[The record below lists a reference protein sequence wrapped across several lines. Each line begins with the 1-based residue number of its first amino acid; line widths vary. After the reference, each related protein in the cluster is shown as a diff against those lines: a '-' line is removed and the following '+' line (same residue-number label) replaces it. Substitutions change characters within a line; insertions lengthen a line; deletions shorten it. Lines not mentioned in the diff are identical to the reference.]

1 MREAA
6 VTART
11 SLASPRTQPPEVRR
25 EQILDS
31 AAQVLVAKGLAAMTV
46 ADVVAGAEIAKGTFY
61 LYFRSKEDLVAALQA
76 RYTESLIT
84 RTDAV
89 LTGPG
94 SHAERLDEFVTAVLD
109 FHASQV
115 HLHHALFRDAG
126 LRDDQ
131 SIRRLESLL
140 ATFISDGL
148 AAGAFHVAAPEFAA
162 AFVVH
167 GLHGVLPPFLHQR
180 ADSRAQF
187 LAAATTT
194 TRQALGIDAT

>member
-46 ADVVAGAEIAKGTFY
+46 ADVVAGAEIAKATFY

-94 SHAERLDEFVTAVLD
+94 SHAERLDEFVIAVLD
-109 FHASQV
+109 FHASQI

-131 SIRRLESLL
+131 STRRLESLL
-140 ATFISDGL
+140 AAFISDGV
-148 AAGAFHVAAPEFAA
+148 AAGAFRAAAPELAA
-162 AFVVH
+162 AFVAH
-167 GLHGVLPPFLHQR
+167 GLHGVLPPFLHNRSQ
-180 ADSRAQF
+180 SRAQF
-187 LAAATTT
+187 LAA
-194 TRQALGIDAT
+194 

>member
-1 MREAA
+1 MTSNMSAA
-6 VTART
+6 R
-11 SLASPRTQPPEVRR
+11 PRTQPPEVRR

-31 AAQVLVAKGLAAMTV
+31 DARVLVAKGLAAMTV
-46 ADVVAGAEIAKGTFY
+46 ADVVAGAGIAKGTFY
-61 LYFRSKEDLVAALQA
+61 LYFNSKEELLAALQA

-84 RTDAV
+84 RADAV
-89 LTGPG
+89 LAGPG
-94 SHAERLDEFVTAVLD
+94 SHARRLDEFVAAVLD

-131 SIRRLESLL
+131 SMRHLESLL
-140 ATFISDGL
+140 ATFISDGA
-148 AAGAFHVAAPEFAA
+148 AAGAFHTPAPQFAA

-180 ADSRAQF
+180 AHSRAQF
-187 LAAATTT
+187 LAAATAI
-194 TRQALGIDAT
+194 TRQALGTDTT